1 MKYFFPVLM
10 ALVIM
15 VGLGASLTPII
26 AEQFFPSTESRYQK
40 ANPENAKEALATWFA
55 VSSTDFTEVNAI
67 RYQSAQYNA
76 RWYKFI
82 TNRKPVQR
90 FIGRMQLEQLD
101 LDETVLKQEF
111 MTLIPPVDW
120 WQPTSLKRQS
130 YFAGQDGRNMI
141 KLIYNAETET
151 GYLLIE
157 SKRQPAT

>member
-40 ANPENAKEALATWFA
+40 ADSDDAKEALATWFG
-55 VSSTDFTEVNAI
+55 VSSKDFTEVNAI
-67 RYQSAQYNA
+67 RYQSAQQST
-76 RWYKFI
+76 RWYQFV
-82 TNRKPVQR
+82 TNRKPVER
-90 FIGRMQLEQLD
+90 FIGRMRLEQSD
-101 LDETVLKQEF
+101 LDETLLQQEF
-111 MTLIPPVDW
+111 MTLVPPVDW
-120 WQPTSLKRQS
+120 WEPASLQRQS
-130 YFAGQDGRNMI
+130 YFAGKDGRNTI

-157 SKRQPAT
+157 SM